1 MARILTDESTLTRKR
16 KSLLRESG
24 ALGVAFRVEAGLAAL
39 LIVAGL
45 VVLFVK
51 GSAAALIAGGVLAFV
66 AAGHFIKIRENAR
79 ESGSIDAGLKGEVTV
94 TRVLAERLGND
105 AYILNDITVKSGFR
119 SAQIDHVVV
128 SPKGI
133 FLLETKNWRGTIRGD
148 ERAKQW
154 VREGW
159 GKHPDRSVYNPV
171 LQNQGHV
178 EVFARFLKSRGVN
191 WPEVHPLV
199 VSMSPS
205 AVWNIENQTAPILR
219 PQEASDY
226 IAYWDS
232 PAKHSEQ
239 EVDTV
244 INLLVKQR

>member
-24 ALGVAFRVEAGLAAL
+24 ALGIAFRVEAILAGL
-39 LIVAGL
+39 LIVAG
-45 VVLFVK
+45 VAVYFMK
-51 GSAAALIAGGVLAFV
+51 GSAATLIGGGVLAFV
-66 AAGHFIKIRENAR
+66 AAGHFMKIRENAK
-79 ESGSIDAGLKGEVTV
+79 ESGSIGAGLKGEVTV
-94 TRVLAERLGND
+94 TRVLAEQLGNE
-105 AYILNDITVKSGFR
+105 AYILNDITVRSGFR

-159 GKHPDRSVYNPV
+159 GKYPDRSVYNPV
-171 LQNQGHV
+171 MQNQGHI
-178 EVFARFLKSRGVN
+178 EVFVRFLKSRGVN
-191 WPEVHPLV
+191 WPEVHSVL
-199 VSMSPS
+199 VSMAPS

-219 PQEASDY
+219 PQAAADY
-226 IAYWDS
+226 INYWDS
-232 PAKHSEQ
+232 PVKHSEQ
-239 EVDTV
+239 EVDAV